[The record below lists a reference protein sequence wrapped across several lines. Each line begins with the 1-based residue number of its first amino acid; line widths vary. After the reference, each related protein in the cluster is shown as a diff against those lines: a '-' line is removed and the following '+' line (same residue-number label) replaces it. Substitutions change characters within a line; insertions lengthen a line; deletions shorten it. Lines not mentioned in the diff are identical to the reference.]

1 MQDAA
6 TLRQIKTRYR
16 ALEALM
22 DERMRRQ
29 WAATE
34 AQTYGRGGVSAVSSA
49 TGMSRNTIRKGL
61 AELAAR
67 KKNPRAPVDARIRQ
81 KGGGR
86 KRLSETDPGLAQA
99 LDRLVEPTTRGD
111 PMSPLRWTCK
121 STMNLAEALT
131 RQGHPVGAWTVGA
144 MLREAGYSLQGNR
157 KTKEGGSHPARNAQF
172 EYINASVER
181 FQQRG
186 QPVISVDTKKKEL
199 VGPFKNGG
207 REWQPKGEP
216 EEVVIHDFVD
226 EQLGKVI
233 PYGVFDLSLN
243 EGWVSVGIDHDT
255 AQFAVRAI
263 GRWWQKMGSKRYPR
277 ARELLI
283 TADGG
288 GSNGSRCRLWKVALQ
303 DLATRLG
310 FPVHVRHFPPGTSK
324 WNKIEHRMFSHITQN
339 WRGRPLVSHEVI
351 INLIANTRTQTG
363 LRIRAEL
370 DPGKYPTGIKVTDAE
385 LNALN
390 LKQAELHGDWN
401 YAILPRRGK

>member
-22 DERMRRQ
+22 DERMRRR

-67 KKNPRAPVDARIRQ
+67 KKKPRAPVDARIRQ

-86 KRLSETDPGLAQA
+86 KRLTETDPGLAQA

-121 STMNLAEALT
+121 STMNLAEALR
-131 RQGHPVGAWTVGA
+131 RQGHAVGAWTVGA

-172 EYINASVER
+172 EYINVSVER

-263 GRWWQKMGSKRYPR
+263 GRWWQKWGRNVIPEPENCWS
-277 ARELLI
+277 LL
-283 TADGG
+283 TGG

-370 DPGKYPTGIKVTDAE
+370 DPGKYPTGIKVTDAQ

-401 YAILPRRGK
+401 YAIFPRRTK